1 MHNHTKS
8 DHNRASIAL
17 YYIIALNTK
26 LKFKNT
32 ITRAEAAKVLAG
44 ILNIN
49 QRAPESWMRG
59 NFRKHPISRENFL
72 RFVRIYRTKPGL
84 ESAREVGALAIDL
97 YGSDYEKAI
106 ELLDPVDRE
115 IEIKQVMLPGKVH
128 LAAAICN
135 LIESSSPEEL
145 KKTLLTMMSSIGGL
159 PVIPI
164 VRIV

>member
-8 DHNRASIAL
+8 DHNRASITL

-32 ITRAEAAKVLAG
+32 ISRAEAAKVLAG

-59 NFRKHPISRENFL
+59 NFTTHPISRENFL

-97 YGSDYEKAI
+97 YGSDYKKAI
-106 ELLDPVDRE
+106 ELLDPVDRV
-115 IEIKQVMLPGKVH
+115 IESTQIISPVKVN

-135 LIESSSPEEL
+135 LIEASSPEEL
-145 KKTLLTMMSSIGGL
+145 KKILLIMMSSIGGL

-164 VRIV
+164 VEIV

>member
-32 ITRAEAAKVLAG
+32 ITRVEAAKVLAG

-106 ELLDPVDRE
+106 ELLDPVDRV
-115 IEIKQVMLPGKVH
+115 IETTQIMPLVKVN

-145 KKTLLTMMSSIGGL
+145 KKILLTMMSSIGGL
-159 PVIPI
+159 PVIPLVEI
-164 VRIV
+164 V

>member
-1 MHNHTKS
+1 MHNHPMS
-8 DHNRASIAL
+8 DHNRASITL
-17 YYIIALNTK
+17 YYIIALNTN

-32 ITRAEAAKVLAG
+32 ITRSEAAKVLAG

-72 RFVRIYRTKPGL
+72 RFIRIYRTKPGL

-106 ELLDPVDRE
+106 ELLDPVDRV
-115 IEIKQVMLPGKVH
+115 IDIKQVMLPGKVY

-135 LIESSSPEEL
+135 LIEASSPEEL
-145 KKTLLTMMSSIGGL
+145 KKTLLTMVSSIGDL

-164 VRIV
+164 VEIV